1 MSGDLAEEKRWRMEF
16 REAKL
21 HWLVST
27 ILDNTAP
34 SSWTRNENKFTEIK
48 QW

>member
-1 MSGDLAEEKRWRMEF
+1 MSGDLAEETRWRMEF

-27 ILDNTAP
+27 ILDDTAP
-34 SSWTRNENKFTEIK
+34 GSWAGNENKFAEIE
-48 QW
+48 